1 MVTVQD
7 VIDREKLPYAQK
19 LERARELTSTE
30 KKLSLDEQ
38 DELTDL
44 IVELELGEAAA
55 IMAAMAQLYNEGLLP
70 IDPVY

>member
-7 VIDREKLPYAQK
+7 VIDREKLPYTQK
-19 LERARELTSTE
+19 LERARELTATE
-30 KKLSLDEQ
+30 TQLSLDEQ

-44 IVELELGEAAA
+44 VVELELGDAAA
-55 IMAAMAQLYNEGLLP
+55 IMAAMTQLYTDGLLP